1 MATLHR
7 SMLVASQQL
16 DAHVFHSDIPTHVLI
31 CAATHPSS
39 RRRLSTI
46 SLCPQVRY
54 QGRAQLAFHGFERP
68 SVIGAE
74 LLLFDDDCFGL
85 MWHGPVQSLSL
96 YVRVRQP

>member
-1 MATLHR
+1 
-7 SMLVASQQL
+7 MLCTVISRGTC
-16 DAHVFHSDIPTHVLI
+16 SCVL
-31 CAATHPSS
+31 PSTPPPAPPI
-39 RRRLSTI
+39 STI
-46 SLCPQVRY
+46 SWWPQVRY

>member
-1 MATLHR
+1 
-7 SMLVASQQL
+7 
-16 DAHVFHSDIPTHVLI
+16 
-31 CAATHPSS
+31 
-39 RRRLSTI
+39 
-46 SLCPQVRY
+46 VRY